1 MSRSE
6 VLSTRRLN
14 RALLARQFL
23 LDRQKTSVLRALAQ
37 LVGLQAQVA
46 RPPFVGLWTRIR
58 DFDRDDLLRVL
69 RSRKAVRLTAM
80 RGTLHLITAEGVVAL
95 RGALQPM
102 LSRGMRLGPRAAD
115 FDLDALAS
123 TARRFFGGAPAT
135 FDALRTHLKE
145 MHPRGDERA
154 MAYAIRMQL
163 PLVQLPTDAPWGFPA
178 SADFTLA
185 DAWLRQ
191 AIRTDAAPAHD
202 LVKRYLAAFGPATP
216 ADAQTWSGLQ
226 GLREVFEELR
236 PNLATFRDDRNRELF
251 DLPAAPRPA
260 ETTPAPVRFLPEFDN
275 VLLSYAD
282 RSRVLDD
289 RHRSKITT
297 KNLLVPGTFLVDGF
311 VAGTWKADRKPRV
324 ATLTL
329 TPFQPLTPQS
339 AAALDREGQAL
350 LGFLEPDAPAR
361 EVLGMKT
368 RK

>member
-1 MSRSE
+1 
-6 VLSTRRLN
+6 LN

-23 LDRQKTSVLRALAQ
+23 LERQKTTVPRVLSQ

-58 DFDRDDLLRVL
+58 DFHREHLLSAL

-80 RGTLHLITAEGVVAL
+80 RGTLHLMSARDAVAL

-102 LSRGMRLGPRAAD
+102 LSRGLDAILGSRAAAL
-115 FDLDALAS
+115 DLEVLEA
-123 TARRFFGGAPAT
+123 TAREFFGRAPAT
-135 FDALRTHLKE
+135 FDALRKHLKQT
-145 MHPRGDERA
+145 HPRADERA
-154 MAYAIRMQL
+154 MAFAIRMHL

-185 DAWLRQ
+185 DAWLGQPVR
-191 AIRTDAAPAHD
+191 IEDAPAHE

-226 GLREVFEELR
+226 GLRDVFEALR
-236 PNLATFRDDRNRELF
+236 SRLVTFRDDRNRELF

-260 ETTPAPVRFLPEFDN
+260 EDTPAPVRFLPEFDN

-282 RSRVLDD
+282 RSRVLDE
-289 RHRSKITT
+289 RAGKLTT

-311 VAGTWKADRKPRV
+311 VAGTWKAERKPRL

-329 TPFQPLTPQS
+329 TPFQRVPRAF
-339 AAALDREGQAL
+339 AADLHKEGRAL
-350 LGFLEPDAPAR
+350 LEFLEPDAPVR
-361 EVLGMKT
+361 EV
-368 RK
+368 R